1 MAEIQ
6 KLAEVCA
13 LFDIPGTFEN
23 GIPYG
28 TGHINDTNLVTAG
41 GTKYIFQ
48 KINTNVFRA
57 PEQLMDNMARVC
69 CHLEKKF
76 AGSEDAGRKSIHLAK
91 SRKGDFWATDNEGGF
106 WRAYKFI
113 DGARTFDV
121 IEKTSD
127 AVNAAKAF
135 GSFQMALADIGEPR
149 LNDTIPDFHKT
160 PKRLAALREAVKA
173 DVMGRKAGVA
183 AEIDFVESR
192 ADICSKLTDL
202 LARGVLPERIT
213 HNDTKLNN
221 VLIDD
226 ATGTGICVID
236 LDTVMPGL
244 VHYDF
249 GDMVRTGTSPAA
261 EDEKDLSK
269 VFMRFEMFEAL
280 LRGYMAGAGSIL
292 TKEEKEL
299 MPFAGRLIT
308 LEIGIRFL
316 TDYLAGDVYF
326 RIHRPEHNLDRCR
339 TQFKLVES
347 IEEQMNAMQRL
358 MSSVK

>member
-1 MAEIQ
+1 
-6 KLAEVCA
+6 
-13 LFDIPGTFEN
+13 
-23 GIPYG
+23 
-28 TGHINDTNLVTAG
+28 
-41 GTKYIFQ
+41 
-48 KINTNVFRA
+48 
-57 PEQLMDNMARVC
+57 MDNMARVC

-76 AGSEDAGRKSIHLAK
+76 AGTPDAERKSIHLV
-91 SRKGDFWATDNEGGF
+91 KGRSGEFWAKDSEGGF

-113 DGARTFDV
+113 GSARTYDV

-135 GSFQMALADIGEPR
+135 GEFQMALADIGSPR
-149 LNDTIPDFHKT
+149 LNDTIPDFHNT

-173 DVMGRKAGVA
+173 DVKGRKSEVA
-183 AEIDFVESR
+183 AEIDFVETR

-202 LARGVLPERIT
+202 LAQGLLPERIT

-226 ATGTGICVID
+226 TTGSGICVID

-280 LRGYMAGAGSIL
+280 LRGYMSGAGSIL
-292 TKEEKEL
+292 TPEEKEL
-299 MPFAGRLIT
+299 LPFAGRLIT

-339 TQFKLVES
+339 TQFKLVAS
-347 IEEQMNAMQRL
+347 IEEQMDAMQKL
-358 MSSVK
+358 SASLC